1 MRASSIRSNLPRI
14 VSGSRAYH
22 NANYLARYCDT
33 PGPRLVSLCYE
44 IKPKA
49 SPECPEATAVCGA
62 HSSVGKNA
70 ADRGHGGMGAPPSAS
85 NALPEPGHGGMGAP
99 PSASNALPEPGH
111 GGMGAPPSASNA
123 LPEPGHGGMGA
134 PPSASSCDACQPS
147 VGRFAQGCSGLPR
160 WSIATARIARPVST
174 RILGIRFIGFSPYLL
189 VYVTMWISHAYY
201 KMLQNGVLGHCF
213 LDGEFQP
220 SLGGSALKNSIRFV
234 PAHQRRIPDP
244 KRRMYMFG
252 RLNAGAPDRQE
263 CHVVREAGA
272 QTC

>member
-70 ADRGHGGMGAPPSAS
+70 ADR
-85 NALPEPGHGGMGAP
+85 
-99 PSASNALPEPGH
+99 GH

-244 KRRMYMFG
+244 KRKGGCIVWPTERG
-252 RLNAGAPDRQE
+252 
-263 CHVVREAGA
+263 CS
-272 QTC
+272 